1 MYFFIYFYSF
11 CFEGEGSVGA
21 IDVHGPKAS
30 LASDKNSGP
39 GQGSVS
45 QNSRNFSGLFRVPQL
60 IPFISSQR

>member
-1 MYFFIYFYSF
+1 MYFFCLFIYLFF

-21 IDVHGPKAS
+21 IDVRGPKAS

-45 QNSRNFSGLFRVPQL
+45 QNVRNFLGLFRVT
-60 IPFISSQR
+60 